1 MTRRKAKYKQD
12 ICPNCT
18 PEALQVFLV
27 GHNELPEPF
36 VQASKIVLHA
46 KLETYSLFRCEK
58 CKSILLYRTI
68 VDDTDWGPEE
78 VDEKNPD
85 WVTEWEDEEFSK
97 LSELLCV
104 LRNHVTLGLDPAT
117 PDHVKACYELGV
129 KVRPFSN
136 DLYALQLRKTLE
148 AVCHDLGASEYLPNG
163 RRAMLWQQIDELGD
177 QNRVGDF
184 ICKAANELKDISNIG
199 AHYSASGV
207 TEVDIRKLE
216 HLLALI
222 TTYV

>member
-18 PEALQVFLV
+18 PETLQVFLV

-78 VDEKNPD
+78 LDEKNPD

-97 LSELLCV
+97 LSELLYFT
-104 LRNHVTLGLDPAT
+104 HPFQQEPSKAIEGLPEQV
-117 PDHVKACYELGV
+117 PKN
-129 KVRPFSN
+129 VR
-136 DLYALQLRKTLE
+136 
-148 AVCHDLGASEYLPNG
+148 
-163 RRAMLWQQIDELGD
+163 
-177 QNRVGDF
+177 
-184 ICKAANELKDISNIG
+184 
-199 AHYSASGV
+199 
-207 TEVDIRKLE
+207 
-216 HLLALI
+216 
-222 TTYV
+222 